1 VDVRQNV
8 AEVKDISRGYA
19 VEAWLAR
26 FPGFV
31 DDLADRLRAY
41 SAGLAGAASVYAA
54 DRLEDEPL
62 DPCGPYYILL
72 SQLRTSR
79 DGGQVSEEDYEW
91 FRTRTR
97 TAMAEVAK
105 AALSGAPAAPA
116 ASAPSAVP
124 AVIAPTA
131 APVAPGPG
139 PSPVVRFS
147 PSAPAIQTLPAAA
160 DSGGS
165 SSDEVVAVG
174 RPVPRLLVSGGA
186 PVVSGSGSRS
196 RKRPRPT
203 AAVPGRV
210 RNVRLPA
217 RLCRTGLYFS

>member
-8 AEVKDISRGYA
+8 AEVKDISQGYA

-31 DDLADRLRAY
+31 DDLADCLRAY

-62 DPCGPYYILL
+62 DPCGPYYVLL

-79 DGGQVSEEDYEW
+79 NGGQVSEEDYEW
-91 FRTRTR
+91 FRTRAR

-116 ASAPSAVP
+116 ASAPSAIP
-124 AVIAPTA
+124 AV
-131 APVAPGPG
+131 VAPGPG
-139 PSPVVRFS
+139 PSPAVRFS

-160 DSGGS
+160 DLGGS

-174 RPVPRLLVSGGA
+174 CPAPRLLVSGGA
-186 PVVSGSGSRS
+186 PVASGSGLRS

-210 RNVRLPA
+210 CNVRLPA
-217 RLCRTGLYFS
+217 RLCRPGLYFS

>member
-1 VDVRQNV
+1 VDVRWNV

-62 DPCGPYYILL
+62 DPCGPYYVLL

-91 FRTRTR
+91 FRTRAR

-124 AVIAPTA
+124 AV
-131 APVAPGPG
+131 VALGPG
-139 PSPVVRFS
+139 PSPAVRFS
-147 PSAPAIQTLPAAA
+147 PNAPAIQTLPAAA

-174 RPVPRLLVSGGA
+174 RPAPRLLVSGGA
-186 PVVSGSGSRS
+186 PVASGSGSRS

-217 RLCRTGLYFS
+217 RLCRPGLYFS